1 MLPARCVRIL
11 GSTEVWWDGAQV
23 PLGGGRARALVAALA
38 LRPGRV
44 VSRGGL
50 AESVWGADAAGA
62 QAGRLDVQVS
72 RLRRALRDAGADPQ
86 LIQTT
91 GPGYRLAVAAEA
103 VDAFAA
109 EAGLAL
115 ARERLAAGDAHAAL
129 AAAREARDLWRGPSL
144 LDLPDDV
151 EAVRLEELRRGVEE
165 EISEA
170 RLALGEAATLIAE
183 LEAAAAREPLRERL
197 HGQLMRALHAAG
209 REAEALAV
217 YDRLR
222 ARLADELGLDPPSA
236 LRDLHARIL
245 RQEPPIDPVPGRPN
259 RATGAVRRSRRT
271 IAAAAVAAVLAAAAA
286 AAALG
291 AFGRPGENGTKSL
304 AGALRPTTV
313 AVLDARDGRL
323 LEQAAPASDTANV
336 GTGLALL
343 ALGSAW
349 AAGDNGTV
357 TQLDLG
363 AGRVRHT
370 FPLGPFISAMAAG
383 RGDIWVAFYDA
394 NYLVRIQP
402 ATHTTVRVPLDATPQ
417 SRGPAAGA
425 NGLAYG
431 AGAFWVARVGGDVER
446 LDPVSGR
453 ITAHIRVPGAN
464 PVAFAAGHV
473 WVANKE
479 TGVISR
485 IDPRTNTVTARV
497 SVPTEACCLATAPDG
512 IFVSSYARGLVS
524 RITRAGR
531 VRHRPGGLHG
541 RTSTRGDPT
550 APL

>member
-38 LRPGRV
+38 LRPGGV

-222 ARLADELGLDPPSA
+222 ARL
-236 LRDLHARIL
+236 
-245 RQEPPIDPVPGRPN
+245 
-259 RATGAVRRSRRT
+259 
-271 IAAAAVAAVLAAAAA
+271 
-286 AAALG
+286 
-291 AFGRPGENGTKSL
+291 
-304 AGALRPTTV
+304 
-313 AVLDARDGRL
+313 VLDTRDGRL